1 MTIVKID
8 GPIASSI
15 KSKRPISKK
24 TGSFDFSVEDSAD
37 FPQSQAVQMS
47 ISTQGIDAL
56 FMAISQKSPND
67 EQAIN
72 QGEQLL
78 KYLDA
83 LRLGLIEG
91 RLPKE
96 TLHHLENLS
105 ESISLESVDGRLQ
118 AIVLE
123 IQTRVQVELAKLS

>member
-24 TGSFDFSVEDSAD
+24 TGSFGFSVEDSAD

-105 ESISLESVDGRLQ
+105 ESISLESVDERLQ
-118 AIVLE
+118 GIVLE